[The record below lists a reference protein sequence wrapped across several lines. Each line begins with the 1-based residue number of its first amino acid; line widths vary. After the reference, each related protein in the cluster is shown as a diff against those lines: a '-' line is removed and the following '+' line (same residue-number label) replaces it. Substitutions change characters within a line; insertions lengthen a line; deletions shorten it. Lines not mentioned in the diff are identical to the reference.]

1 MKNLDLIEGYF
12 QNRLSPKER
21 LKFNDLI
28 HKDEA
33 FRNEFLFQKDLKKA
47 IANHQNQELKKTLE
61 DFENKLQ
68 KSSLFSVIPAKLMA
82 AASIIL
88 LLSLGT
94 WVTRNYLFPSDERI
108 FETSYEPYP
117 NTVLPI
123 VRGSEVSSIEYSAFA
138 AYESGDYHKAINLFN
153 SVENKDEKYIQFYK
167 AMCYLSVD
175 RSNQAIQT
183 LLPLANDA
191 SNQIDQMDWRQKA
204 QWYIGLA
211 YIHQGKEQEALY
223 YMNALKNQHQEL
235 RFKQKE
241 AKRIS
246 GYLN

>member
-12 QNRLSPKER
+12 QNSLSPKER
-21 LKFNDLI
+21 LMFNELI
-28 HKDEA
+28 QKDEE
-33 FRNEFLFQKDLKKA
+33 FKNEFLFQKDLKRA
-47 IANHQNQELKKTLE
+47 ISNHQDQELKKTLGE
-61 DFENKLQ
+61 FEGKLQ
-68 KSSLFSVIPAKLMA
+68 KSSLFSIVPAKWMA

-94 WVTRNYLFPSDERI
+94 WTIRNYAFPSDERI
-108 FETSYEPYP
+108 FETYYQPYP
-117 NTVLPI
+117 NTVMPI
-123 VRGSEVSSIEYSAFA
+123 VRGSEVNSIEYSAFA

-153 SVENKDEKYIQFYK
+153 SLENKEERHIQFYT
-167 AMCYLSVD
+167 AMCHLSVGK
-175 RSNQAIQT
+175 SNRAIQM

-191 SNQIDQMDWRQKA
+191 SNQIDRMDWRQKA

-211 YIHQGKEQEALY
+211 YIQQGKEKEALY
-223 YMNALKNQHQEL
+223 YMNALKNQDQEL